1 MKRVTKNNLIKLV
14 DKMKQYEEKKDTNLL
29 SEINDFI
36 NNVINNDSSY
46 YKKLSSYDFDNET
59 LKYLI

>member
-46 YKKLSSYDFDNET
+46 YKKLSSYDFDNDT

>member
-1 MKRVTKNNLIKLV
+1 
-14 DKMKQYEEKKDTNLL
+14 MKQYEEKKDTYLL
-29 SEINDFI
+29 SDINDFI